1 MLSASLD
8 EKITLMEGFISML
21 LSISDD
27 NIQLGM
33 LVSLMWADAT
43 QMCSL
48 ARKHRRRCTI
58 TRSKMETLWQG
69 DCSDQTEAEF
79 LGLVI
84 RGLRL
89 SWLRLERS
97 FSDYVE
103 SWLLDIS
110 HAASPHFANMQ
121 TGSIDPSQL
130 LTSHPRDTSSTLVDF
145 HNSMIGYAAI
155 CWDTK
160 LDDVAGL

>member
-8 EKITLMEGFISML
+8 EKITLMGEFTSML
-21 LSISDD
+21 LSISVD

-43 QMCSL
+43 QMYSL

-58 TRSKMETLWQG
+58 TRSKMEMLWEG

-89 SWLRLERS
+89 SWLRLETS
-97 FSDYVE
+97 FSAYVE
-103 SWLLDIS
+103 SWLRDIS
-110 HAASPHFANMQ
+110 PAAFPASASMP
-121 TGSIDPSQL
+121 TGSTDQTPL
-130 LTSHPRDTSSTLVDF
+130 LTSHQRDTSSTLADF

-160 LDDVAGL
+160 LDDVASL